1 MGPSGCQPILV
12 TLRASSEGSSGF
24 PKGHGISFKG
34 EMGDILGIRKRDIG
48 TNVEYKFR
56 THPVRNMSKLN
67 NSSLH
72 PCGVVGGEQKT
83 FPQCRGG
90 SKVGFNSTPTWS
102 YGLWSG
108 LCGINSVYGG
118 VYGYCK
124 GLNTYCPAPVVL
136 WPVVCFH
143 SLIGAKV

>member
-24 PKGHGISFKG
+24 TKGHGISFKG
-34 EMGDILGIRKRDIG
+34 EMGYILGIRKRDIG
-48 TNVEYKFR
+48 TNIEYKFR
-56 THPVRNMSKLN
+56 T
-67 NSSLH
+67 
-72 PCGVVGGEQKT
+72 
-83 FPQCRGG
+83 QCRGG
-90 SKVGFNSTPTWS
+90 CKLGFNSTPTWS

-136 WPVVCFH
+136 WSCGLWSAFT
-143 SLIGAKV
+143 A